1 MTAAAW
7 TQTNALQYNKAKFK
21 PHDRQRVR
29 VVKGTWNAA
38 ADGTLDAGNGDYLD
52 IVTVPADCVIMGVS
66 LHVDTAEGANGTVD
80 IGVVGAD
87 IVNDT
92 DLWYDAGSLATADT
106 VPNNGVG
113 GMVYTG
119 SNSATVRVTA
129 TTDGADVDIDG
140 AKFDV
145 YCVYMELDAQVAK
158 N

>member
-7 TQTNALQYNKAKFK
+7 TQSNALQYNKAKFK

-52 IVTVPADCVIMGVS
+52 IITVPAAAIILGVS
-66 LHVDTAEGANGTVD
+66 LDVTTAETADGTCD
-80 IGVVGAD
+80 IGVAGAD
-87 IVNDT
+87 ITNDL
-92 DLWYDAGSLATADT
+92 DLYYDAAPLDSAYS
-106 VPNNGVG
+106 VPPTGVG
-113 GMVYTG
+113 GIVFTG
-119 SNSATVRVTA
+119 GNEATIRVTA
-129 TTDGADVDIDG
+129 TTDTNDVDLDG
-140 AKFDV
+140 VVMDV